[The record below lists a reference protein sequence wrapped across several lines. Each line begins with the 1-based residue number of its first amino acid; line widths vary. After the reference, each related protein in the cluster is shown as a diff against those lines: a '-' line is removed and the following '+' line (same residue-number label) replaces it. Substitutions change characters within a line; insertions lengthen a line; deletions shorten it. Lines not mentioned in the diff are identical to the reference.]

1 MKSTVA
7 HRLPAI
13 LLIAILA
20 VVGICGLPPAMMFLV
35 TGVAGGS
42 AYVSLLLGAPS
53 VVADAMGMW
62 LWFRVLRPGSIA
74 RAWLLAVLGTVLV
87 IGGSVL
93 PVTIVGKAVHEEWQE
108 TQPGGRG
115 YHPPTGAR

>member
-1 MKSTVA
+1 
-7 HRLPAI
+7 
-13 LLIAILA
+13 
-20 VVGICGLPPAMMFLV
+20 
-35 TGVAGGS
+35 
-42 AYVSLLLGAPS
+42 VSLLLGAPS

-74 RAWLLAVLGTVLV
+74 RAWFLAVLGTVLV

-115 YHPPTGAR
+115 YHPPTRAR